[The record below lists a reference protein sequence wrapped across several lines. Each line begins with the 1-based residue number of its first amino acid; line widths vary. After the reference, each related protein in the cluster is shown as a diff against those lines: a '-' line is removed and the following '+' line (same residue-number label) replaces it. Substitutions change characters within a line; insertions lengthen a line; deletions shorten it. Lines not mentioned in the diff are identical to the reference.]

1 MNYLILEVIAMNNDL
16 EFLNFISKNSEMG
29 FSSIKDLIDEVDD
42 EEFRKILKKQ
52 QEKYEEIYNE
62 ASELIDNYDEEQK
75 GVTGM
80 EKFTSYIM
88 IKMNLLTDKSINHI
102 AEMMIKGSNMGI
114 IDIRKK
120 LNTYNDID
128 KKVNK
133 LGEKLLET
141 EENNIEELKPF
152 LKEKN
157 SEK

>member
-1 MNYLILEVIAMNNDL
+1 MNNDL

>member
-1 MNYLILEVIAMNNDL
+1 MNNDL

-29 FSSIKDLIDEVDD
+29 FSSIKDLYDEVNS
-42 EEFRKILKKQ
+42 EEFREILKKQ
-52 QEKYEEIYNE
+52 KEKYEEIYNE

-75 GVTGM
+75 GVTSM

-120 LNTYNDID
+120 LNTYKDID
-128 KKVNK
+128 KKVKK

-157 SEK
+157 SKN

>member
-1 MNYLILEVIAMNNDL
+1 MNNDL

-29 FSSIKDLIDEVDD
+29 FSSIKDLYDEVNS
-42 EEFRKILKKQ
+42 EEFREILKKQ
-52 QEKYEEIYNE
+52 KEKYEEIYNE

-75 GVTGM
+75 GVTSM

-120 LNTYNDID
+120 LNTYKDID
-128 KKVNK
+128 KRVKK

-152 LKEKN
+152 LKEKKSKN
-157 SEK
+157 

>member
-1 MNYLILEVIAMNNDL
+1 MNNDL

-80 EKFTSYIM
+80 EKFTSYIL

-102 AEMMIKGSNMGI
+102 AEMMIQGTNMGV
-114 IDIRKK
+114 IDLVKEQNHCANAGQNIKDEVNSMLQREQQ
-120 LNTYNDID
+120 YID
-128 KKVNK
+128 K
-133 LGEKLLET
+133 
-141 EENNIEELKPF
+141 LKPF
-152 LKEKN
+152 L
-157 SEK
+157 

>member
-1 MNYLILEVIAMNNDL
+1 MNNNI

-29 FSSIKDLIDEVDD
+29 FSSIKDLFDEVDS
-42 EEFRKILKKQ
+42 EEFREILKKQ
-52 QEKYEEIYNE
+52 RQKYEEIYNE

-75 GVTGM
+75 GVTSM

-120 LNTYNDID
+120 LNTYKDID
-128 KKVNK
+128 KRVKK

-152 LKEKN
+152 LKEKKSKN
-157 SEK
+157 

>member
-1 MNYLILEVIAMNNDL
+1 MNNDL

-29 FSSIKDLIDEVDD
+29 FSSIKDLYDEVNS
-42 EEFRKILKKQ
+42 EEFREILKKQ
-52 QEKYEEIYNE
+52 KEKYEEVYNE

-75 GVTGM
+75 GVTSM

-120 LNTYNDID
+120 LNTYKDID
-128 KKVNK
+128 KRVKK

-152 LKEKN
+152 LKEKKSKN
-157 SEK
+157 

>member
-1 MNYLILEVIAMNNDL
+1 MNNDL

-29 FSSIKDLIDEVDD
+29 FSSIKDLYDEVNS
-42 EEFRKILKKQ
+42 EEFREILKKQ
-52 QEKYEEIYNE
+52 KEKYEEIYNE

-75 GVTGM
+75 GVTSM

-120 LNTYNDID
+120 LNTYKDID
-128 KKVNK
+128 KKVKK
-133 LGEKLLET
+133 LGERLLET

-157 SEK
+157 SKN

>member
-1 MNYLILEVIAMNNDL
+1 MNNDL

-29 FSSIKDLIDEVDD
+29 FSSIKDLYDEVDS
-42 EEFRKILKKQ
+42 EEFREILKKQ
-52 QEKYEEIYNE
+52 KEKYEEIYNE

-75 GVTGM
+75 GVTSM

-120 LNTYNDID
+120 LNTYKDID
-128 KKVNK
+128 KRVKK

-152 LKEKN
+152 LKEKKSKN
-157 SEK
+157 

>member
-1 MNYLILEVIAMNNDL
+1 MNNNL

-29 FSSIKDLIDEVDD
+29 FSSIKDLFDEVDS
-42 EEFRKILKKQ
+42 EEFREILKKQ
-52 QEKYEEIYNE
+52 RQKYEEIYNE

-75 GVTGM
+75 GVTSM

-120 LNTYNDID
+120 LNTYKDID
-128 KKVNK
+128 KRVKK

-152 LKEKN
+152 LKEKKSKN
-157 SEK
+157 